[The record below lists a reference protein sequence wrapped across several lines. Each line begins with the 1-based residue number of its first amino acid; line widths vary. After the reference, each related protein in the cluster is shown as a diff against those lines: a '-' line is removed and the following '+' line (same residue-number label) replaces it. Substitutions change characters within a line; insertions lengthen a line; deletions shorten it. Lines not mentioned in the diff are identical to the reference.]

1 MEMSIENVAT
11 RMRMLAAEIGGDH
24 HSAKEAEELLNGL
37 ANELSEINMQMSLKL
52 HHCLDRV
59 DDYAGIYDSYRE
71 TYLRQENMKKYA
83 KEVE

>member
-1 MEMSIENVAT
+1 METSIESVAT
-11 RMRMLAAEIGGDH
+11 RMRMLAAEIGGNH

-52 HHCLDRV
+52 HQCLDRV

-71 TYLRQENMKKYA
+71 TYIRQENIKKHA
-83 KEVE
+83 EEGE